1 MADEN
6 FSAANLPDMFKL
18 DKPWDIIK
26 EYPEMAWKLI
36 KELHDENEALKA
48 DKAKCMRIIDNLL
61 VGIEGVLKED

>member
-1 MADEN
+1 
-6 FSAANLPDMFKL
+6 
-18 DKPWDIIK
+18 
-26 EYPEMAWKLI
+26 MAWKLI